1 MRIVGSNCVR
11 VRLVPLQALAALVL
25 AFICLAS
32 ATAAEPAAPAKAP
45 PPAAVFGALPQV
57 TEVKVS
63 PNGGLLAWAIDQG
76 AKGRTVVVM
85 DLATS
90 ATKRTIP
97 IGATGK
103 LRDVTW
109 HDDETLLVTISISQ
123 QIELENNR
131 TDLWEV
137 FRTIAVDVNGAEPK
151 ILMPENA
158 RTRVAGATIVAYRTA
173 QPKTVLLSRL
183 DYSFTAENSVIDT
196 RLEKKRA
203 DSGWISRLYAVDVR
217 SGKSKIV
224 DSGTQFTSQW
234 VVDREGRPVAREEW
248 EPKTKSYRLLAK
260 RGGAWAEIYSRTDGR
275 QLSLVSLSSDG
286 GAVLAV
292 GAVDDGSRKLLA
304 VPLAG
309 GAPQVVGASA
319 DGDVVLTYD
328 EFDGRPLAVNSGT
341 GGTGQW
347 LDAEAEK
354 VYAKL
359 ARAFPQREVDVE
371 SRSRDWSRVVVRV
384 SAPDFAPTYYVVDLQ
399 KRTAD
404 IVGEPYPALVD
415 VPLGPMKAI
424 DYAAR
429 DGTKIPAFLTL
440 PPGSAG
446 TALPLVVLP
455 HGGPE
460 AHDSYEFDYFVQFL
474 ATRGYAVLQPQFRG
488 STGYGEAHRRA
499 GYRQWGGLM
508 QDDVTDGVRA
518 MIAQGIADPKRVCIV
533 GISYGGFAA
542 LAGATLTPDLYACA
556 VSINGVSDLPGMLGY
571 EARSGDD
578 WNAISYWREHIGPP
592 HEPKVTERS
601 PSRNADKARAPILLV
616 HGVSDS
622 VVPIQQSELMAVALQ
637 RAGKPFEFVRVD
649 GGDHWLSTGASRTR
663 VLEATGRFL
672 EKHLGAAAA
681 GGR

>member
-1 MRIVGSNCVR
+1 MCIVGST
-11 VRLVPLQALAALVL
+11 RLPARRLAVPALAAFALVSV
-25 AFICLAS
+25 ALAS
-32 ATAAEPAAPAKAP
+32 AAAEPSVPVKPP
-45 PPAAVFGALPQV
+45 PPASVFGALPQV
-57 TEVKVS
+57 TEVKLS
-63 PNGGLLAWAIDQG
+63 PNGALLAWAIDQG

-85 DLATS
+85 DLATN
-90 ATKRTIP
+90 AMKRTIP
-97 IGATGK
+97 IGSTGK
-103 LRDVTW
+103 LRHVTW
-109 HDDETLLVTISISQ
+109 HDDETLLVTISIAQ
-123 QIELENNR
+123 EVALDNNR

-158 RTRVAGATIVAYRTA
+158 RTRVSGATIVAYRTA

-183 DYSFTAENSVIDT
+183 DYSFTAENSVVDT

-224 DSGTQFTSQW
+224 ESGTQFTSGW
-234 VVDREGRPVAREEW
+234 VVDRDGRPVAREEW
-248 EPKTKSYRLLAK
+248 EPTTKSYRLLAK
-260 RGGAWAEIYSRTDGR
+260 RGGSWPEIYARTDGQR
-275 QLSLVSLSSDG
+275 LSIVSLSDDG
-286 GAVLAV
+286 SAVLAV
-292 GAVDDGSRKLLA
+292 GIVDGGPRKLVA

-309 GAPQVVGASA
+309 GAPQVVAANAG
-319 DGDVVLTYD
+319 GDVFLTYD
-328 EFDGRPLAVNSGT
+328 EFDGRPIAVGSSDGDT
-341 GGTGQW
+341 DRW
-347 LDAEAEK
+347 LDAEAGK
-354 VYAKL
+354 VYAQL
-359 ARAFPQREVDVE
+359 ARAFPQRQVDVE
-371 SRSRDWSRVVVRV
+371 SRSRDWSRVVVQV
-384 SAPDFAPTYYVVDLQ
+384 SAPDFAPTYYLVDLR

-429 DGTKIPAFLTL
+429 DGTRIPAFLTL

-446 TALPLVVLP
+446 KSLPLVVLP

-460 AHDSYEFDYFVQFL
+460 AHDEYAFDYFVQFL

-488 STGYGEAHRRA
+488 STGYGDAHRRA

-508 QDDVTDGVRA
+508 QDDVTDGVKA
-518 MIAQGIADPKRVCIV
+518 MIAQGVADPGRVCIV

-542 LAGATLTPDLYACA
+542 LAGATLTPELYACA

-571 EARSGDD
+571 EGRAGDD
-578 WNAISYWREHIGPP
+578 WNAIAYWREHIGPR
-592 HEPKVTERS
+592 HDPKVTERS
-601 PSRNADKARAPILLV
+601 PSRNADRARAPILLV

-637 RAGKPFEFVRVD
+637 RAGKPFEFVRVE
-649 GGDHWLSTGASRTR
+649 GADHWLSTGASRTR
-663 VLEATGRFL
+663 VLEATGEFL
-672 EKHLGAAAA
+672 RKQLAPAGAAAP
-681 GGR
+681 